1 MKHRMLR
8 VNEVVKRELSGIV
21 AREVSFEGA
30 LVTINHVNVNPDL
43 KSAHVFVSVLGS
55 EKAETVMTRLEE
67 HRVAFQAELARR
79 VTMKY
84 TPHLLFISM
93 NRSRAARV
101 SSKFCNRS
109 TATAKNPS
117 ERSQVRANR
126 PGASRKSTVC
136 GSWSCPPGWRRSR
149 EPARARPFPQKTRQ
163 RRSHLE
169 RRRHA

>member
-84 TPHLLFISM
+84 TPHLVFHLDESIA
-93 NRSRAARV
+93 RGSRIV
-101 SSKFCNRS
+101 EILQQIDGGSK
-109 TATAKNPS
+109 KP
-117 ERSQVRANR
+117 E
-126 PGASRKSTVC
+126 
-136 GSWSCPPGWRRSR
+136 
-149 EPARARPFPQKTRQ
+149 
-163 RRSHLE
+163 
-169 RRRHA
+169 